1 MVSSIYDAISSTVYV
16 IHPDVLD
23 VDVCLATIQK
33 SLIRTDWRCLP
44 MYPRRS
50 WPVLCRRLLIRR
62 WNDGIED
69 FRALRGVGS
78 LVAPGPPPGIASRR
92 GR

>member
-50 WPVLCRRLLIRR
+50 LPVFAAGC
-62 WNDGIED
+62 
-69 FRALRGVGS
+69 
-78 LVAPGPPPGIASRR
+78 
-92 GR
+92 